1 MVVLPFPFQSEKTR
15 EIEEVTF
22 TEKIVLVVIVKLLF
36 V

>member
-1 MVVLPFPFQSEKTR
+1 MVVLPFPFQSEKNR

-22 TEKIVLVVIVKLLF
+22 TEKKVLDIVKLLF